1 MSMEICCIHGRE
13 YAVWVPENRGPF
25 PIAVVCGGDMTEQL
39 PALAAGHGERILI
52 SPKASWERDYTPWP
66 AETPA
71 GREPFSGGG
80 PRFLEEL
87 KEAIP
92 VIGEKHPLLLG
103 RENRAVL
110 GYSLGGLFAL
120 WAFCAG
126 DLFGTA
132 ASLSGSLWYEGWMEY
147 LPGHVPEKA
156 GKVYLSLGK
165 KEEKSGPAR
174 MRRVGENT
182 RQTAEIL
189 RLAGRFGEV
198 PLRMENGGHF
208 TDIPGRWQTAFCWLD
223 EIQK

>member
-92 VIGEKHPLLLG
+92 VIGEKHPLLPG

-110 GYSLGGLFAL
+110 GYSLDSFLMTCWTTVYPGACSTTFRGAGGAITSPPYRETVRGSVRTTSPSSP
-120 WAFCAG
+120 AG
-126 DLFGTA
+126 
-132 ASLSGSLWYEGWMEY
+132 ASLRSC
-147 LPGHVPEKA
+147 
-156 GKVYLSLGK
+156 
-165 KEEKSGPAR
+165 PAR